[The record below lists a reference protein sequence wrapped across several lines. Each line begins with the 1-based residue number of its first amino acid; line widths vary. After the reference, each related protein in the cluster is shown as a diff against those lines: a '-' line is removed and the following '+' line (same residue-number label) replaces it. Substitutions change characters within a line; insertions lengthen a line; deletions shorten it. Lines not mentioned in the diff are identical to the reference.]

1 VSAEE
6 ITGMGVGGLLME
18 IGSRPQP
25 REETT
30 RQPRIAAI
38 ILAAG
43 QSRRMG
49 SNKLLAQLG
58 GKPLVRHVAEAAKA
72 SMAAEVLLVTGHD
85 AQRVEKA
92 VAGASAK
99 LVHNAGYRRGMGTSL
114 AAGLAALPENADG
127 AVILLG
133 DMPGITAGMI
143 DRLLEAAASRT
154 PMPIVMAMANGVRG
168 NPVVLP
174 RRHFA
179 ALRKLEG
186 DEGARRLIAEHGDEV
201 VTVELGEA
209 AASDLDTP
217 EALAKV
223 GAQPVG

>member
-1 VSAEE
+1 
-6 ITGMGVGGLLME
+6 
-18 IGSRPQP
+18 
-25 REETT
+25 
-30 RQPRIAAI
+30 
-38 ILAAG
+38 
-43 QSRRMG
+43 MG
-49 SNKLLAQLG
+49 SNKLIAELG
-58 GKPLVRHVAEAAKA
+58 GKPLVRHVAEAAKT
-72 SMAAEVLLVTGHD
+72 SMATDVLLVTGHD
-85 AQRVEKA
+85 ADRIAKA
-92 VAGASAK
+92 LVGAGVK
-99 LVHNAGYRRGMGTSL
+99 LVHNAGYQRGMGTSL
-114 AAGLAALPENADG
+114 AAGLAALPEDIDG

-143 DRLLEAAASRT
+143 DRLLEAAGGRA
-154 PMPIVMAMANGVRG
+154 PMPIVLATANGVRG

-179 ALRKLEG
+179 ELRQLMG

-217 EALAKV
+217 EALTAA